1 MNIYL
6 HQDVHHVNTFYGKA
20 CESLNTEFSSIPFK
34 SYYLDGCSGSSQ
46 TIIDIVK
53 SIFTEDRFKCS
64 SLIDQK
70 TIRLD
75 GVVENIQLEPCSTST
90 STSTVRSS
98 SSSSSNSSLSPDRND
113 LNYNLTPKVEADN
126 RNGEDN
132 QIFIDEDQYQIENN
146 EIKENLESIENIE
159 NEDNIINCFSIG
171 FTLTNAGGQDTRLL
185 VDRDQ
190 DVTKFIH
197 FMGQKYG
204 FGMSYIGDDPESY
217 GLGSSP
223 TKREGDIQTTWVIL
237 NRK

>member
-75 GVVENIQLEPCSTST
+75 GVVENLQLEPCSTSTST

-98 SSSSSNSSLSPDRND
+98 SSSSSDTSLSSDRND
-113 LNYNLTPKVEADN
+113 LDYNLTPKVEADN
-126 RNGEDN
+126 RNKDDN
-132 QIFIDEDQYQIENN
+132 QIFIDENQYQIENN
-146 EIKENLESIENIE
+146 EIKENLESIEN
-159 NEDNIINCFSIG
+159 EDNKINCFSIG

-190 DVTKFIH
+190 DVTKFINL
-197 FMGQKYG
+197 MGQKYG

>member
-75 GVVENIQLEPCSTST
+75 GVVENLQLEPCSTSTST

-98 SSSSSNSSLSPDRND
+98 SSSSSDTSLSSDRND
-113 LNYNLTPKVEADN
+113 LDYNLTPKVEADN
-126 RNGEDN
+126 RNKDDN
-132 QIFIDEDQYQIENN
+132 QIFIDENQYQIENN
-146 EIKENLESIENIE
+146 EIKENLESIEN
-159 NEDNIINCFSIG
+159 EDNKINCFSIG

-190 DVTKFIH
+190 DVTKFIN